1 MIKWLGG
8 LPVDMQKDLSNA
20 VHERGP
26 GRVSLAGSLGV
37 LAVLLATLAVASYP
51 RVAAGAAVG
60 VVATVLVRRWY
71 VRLDTPGASTSS
83 GAPRARSDA
92 GSEHTRTE
100 QREARLANGQG

>member
-1 MIKWLGG
+1 
-8 LPVDMQKDLSNA
+8 MQKDLSNA

-26 GRVSLAGSLGV
+26 DRVSLAGSLSV

-51 RVAAGAAVG
+51 RVAAGITIGAA
-60 VVATVLVRRWY
+60 ATVLVRRWY
-71 VRLDTPGASTSS
+71 ARLDTPGAPTSS